1 MNLEKVKQIAGTYPQ
16 LSGEDKATVARQVDQ
31 ALARLEAEP
40 KSLAWKLRAKVGD
53 RVKWY
58 KDVDEVK

>member
-1 MNLEKVKQIAGTYPQ
+1 
-16 LSGEDKATVARQVDQ
+16 VDQ

-58 KDVDEVK
+58 KEVDEVK